1 MHSCIYEGR
10 IRHRRFTPVENLFS
24 YRLFMMYLDLAE
36 LPHLFD
42 RHRLWSS
49 ERGSLAHFRRRDH
62 LGDPDTPLE
71 ESVREHVRQH
81 TGTRP
86 QGPIRLLTH
95 LRYFGYRFNPVSFF
109 FCFDGEDRQVE
120 TIVAE
125 ITNTPWGEQ
134 HLYVLAEDLNS
145 GQGAKK
151 RYAFDKN
158 FHVSPFFDMD
168 QVYEWHFKV
177 ATDSVDV
184 SMTNYE
190 NGCAVFHVSLAMERK
205 SLGSRSLAAA
215 LVQYP
220 LQPLRMHLAIYL
232 HAARL
237 LIKRVTFFTH
247 PKKRIPA
254 ERAS

>member
-109 FCFDGEDRQVE
+109 FCFDGEDQQVE

-158 FHVSPFFDMD
+158 FHVSPFM
-168 QVYEWHFKV
+168 
-177 ATDSVDV
+177 
-184 SMTNYE
+184 
-190 NGCAVFHVSLAMERK
+190 AMEQQYVWRFTQPGPHL
-205 SLGSRSLAAA
+205 SVHIDNWERNCRLFDATMTMRRNEITDRSLARV
-215 LVQYP
+215 LCQYP
-220 LQPLRMHLAIYL
+220 LMTARITAAIHWQAAKLYL
-232 HAARL
+232 
-237 LIKRVTFFTH
+237 KKCPFYPH
-247 PKKRIPA
+247 PKSLQTESA
-254 ERAS
+254 